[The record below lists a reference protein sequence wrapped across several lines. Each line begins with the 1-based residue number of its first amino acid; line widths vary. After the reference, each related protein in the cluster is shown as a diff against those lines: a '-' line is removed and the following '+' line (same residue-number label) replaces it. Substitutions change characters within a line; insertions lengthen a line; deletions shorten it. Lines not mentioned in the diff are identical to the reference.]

1 MYYIEQVAENKEHQ
15 SEKAAVRTISKQVC
29 FSSEYSFSCS

>member
-1 MYYIEQVAENKEHQ
+1 MYYIEQVVENKEHQ
-15 SEKAAVRTISKQVC
+15 SEKAAVRAISKQMC